1 MSAKLLPKKKFIIY
15 APGVHTGGGLL
26 LLKLIINSYPKN
38 IPLVLFFDKKIFNL
52 INVSKNIEIFCIK
65 PNLLSRLYFEYKL
78 FLVAKKNDTILTF
91 TSMPPLFKLRGY
103 VINYHQNLILLQK
116 STHKIFSKKKEL
128 IFIIK
133 RIFSLIFKKNIQ
145 QYIVQTKLMKKSLK
159 NFFGNN
165 IKIRILP
172 FFNQIPKINL
182 KKKRDGFVYVADGNE
197 HKNHNNLLNAWS
209 LLGKLGIKPKLFL
222 TLDNSNKHLLSKI
235 NHLCLNEH
243 LKIINLKQI
252 SRDQLFK
259 VYRSSQALIFP
270 SFYESLGLPL
280 VEVSLL
286 KLPIIASDLEYV
298 REVCNPDET
307 FDPHSSHSI
316 MNAVRRFIT
325 KTQSNINTSKKTTKF
340 NFLNEKEFL
349 AKLGIE

>member
-1 MSAKLLPKKKFIIY
+1 MK
-15 APGVHTGGGLL
+15 
-26 LLKLIINSYPKN
+26 
-38 IPLVLFFDKKIFNL
+38 
-52 INVSKNIEIFCIK
+52 
-65 PNLLSRLYFEYKL
+65 
-78 FLVAKKNDTILTF
+78 
-91 TSMPPLFKLRGY
+91 
-103 VINYHQNLILLQK
+103 
-116 STHKIFSKKKEL
+116 
-128 IFIIK
+128 FIIK

-145 QYIVQTKLMKKSLK
+145 EYIVQTKLMKKSLK

-172 FFNQIPKINL
+172 FVNQIPKINL
-182 KKKRDGFVYVADGNE
+182 KKKRDGFIYVADGNE

-209 LLGKLGIKPKLFL
+209 MLGKLGIKPKLFL

-235 NHLCLNEH
+235 NHLRQNEH
-243 LKIINLKQI
+243 LKITNLKQI
-252 SRDQLFK
+252 SRDKLFEIYK
-259 VYRSSQALIFP
+259 SSQALIFP

-280 VEVSLL
+280 VEATLF

-325 KTQSNINTSKKTTKF
+325 KTQSNINTSKKKIKF